1 MDAERFFILGHRQ
14 TNMTFSV
21 REAVSEDLNELLRLW
36 QERTEVYLQSE
47 RRAQVERDIWQAA
60 VLNWIQ
66 REDAAVMVA
75 ERDDQLIGYIIGWRW
90 QNPPLI
96 EPAFYGLVSE
106 MSVDGHCKQG
116 GVGSAMLEALK
127 DWFKAQNLAYFE
139 VRVPVRQP
147 IEQAFWRAVGAK
159 DFYDHLYYRLD

>member
-1 MDAERFFILGHRQ
+1 
-14 TNMTFSV
+14 MTFSV
-21 REAVSEDLNELLRLW
+21 REAITKDIEELLRLW
-36 QERTEVYLQSE
+36 QERTDIYLQSE
-47 RRAQVERDIWQAA
+47 RRQRIKQETWREA

-66 REDAAVMVA
+66 HDDAVVLVA
-75 ERDDQLIGYIIGWRW
+75 DRDGQLIGYIVGWVW
-90 QNPPLI
+90 HNPPLI
-96 EPAFYGLVSE
+96 EPAHYGLVSE

-116 GVGSAMLEALK
+116 GVGTAMLDHLK
-127 DWFKAQNLAYFE
+127 TWFRERELGYFE